1 MVLDQQQGRHSS
13 HQVKILPENPR
24 RLLLTEPN
32 KLERTLMC
40 SSDDMLQ
47 REKNPAYGASR
58 GLNEARVHSG
68 SYWFQGPPFLW

>member
-1 MVLDQQQGRHSS
+1 MVLDQQQGRHSL

-47 REKNPAYGASR
+47 REKI
-58 GLNEARVHSG
+58 LLMVLLEV
-68 SYWFQGPPFLW
+68 

>member
-47 REKNPAYGASR
+47 
-58 GLNEARVHSG
+58 
-68 SYWFQGPPFLW
+68 